1 MKSVSAIVE
10 VRSGISLPST
20 PWEVSL
26 PVALSFDII
35 FFHVPQG
42 SESFNHFMNSALL
55 QYVGK
60 SCSRNVFFKMTIV
73 NFSLSDIPL
82 ERTSS
87 LSLSLSL
94 FLSFSLSLSP
104 LCSLFRRNSLIYYVQ
119 IAHQIHVLAWLPFT
133 RTAIFINAHSVKFV
147 YVYSDFR

>member
-94 FLSFSLSLSP
+94 SLFLSLSLSP
-104 LCSLFRRNSLIYYVQ
+104 LFFISAEQLDLLCSNCASN
-119 IAHQIHVLAWLPFT
+119 T
-133 RTAIFINAHSVKFV
+133 RPSVASVHAHS
-147 YVYSDFR
+147 DFHKRTQR